1 MESERWLT
9 AAEIA
14 ALPEV
19 QVNRRTVQGWA
30 GRSGWP
36 EGRIRRGKKARPGM
50 EYPLSK
56 VLEFLVLTGLPNRE
70 VSEAMR
76 NIAVRRHNVDDDF
89 LMAV

>member
-1 MESERWLT
+1 MGSEQWLT

-19 QVNRRTVQGWA
+19 QVNRRTVQGWT
-30 GRSGWP
+30 GRKGWP
-36 EGRIRRGKKARPGM
+36 SGRIRRGKKSRPAM
-50 EYPLSK
+50 EYPLSN
-56 VLEFLVLTGLPNRE
+56 VREFLVTEGLPNRE